1 MEISL
6 QLFGGRGVS
15 SGGNTNFVGHSMP
28 NTWKPNSSRTRY
40 DQMAQNEKKDILTK
54 MEIKREMFIIKV
66 HQIMNIL
73 MSTIG
78 TKIKKG
84 TGIEHHMNI
93 GKMEVVDGKSKT
105 L

>member
-40 DQMAQNEKKDILTK
+40 DQNGS
-54 MEIKREMFIIKV
+54 KREKRYFDQNGDKERDV
-66 HQIMNIL
+66 HYKGPPNHEYPHEHYWYKDKEGNWHR
-73 MSTIG
+73 TPYEYWKNG
-78 TKIKKG
+78 GRGWKK
-84 TGIEHHMNI
+84 
-93 GKMEVVDGKSKT
+93 
-105 L
+105 